1 MWGKRALILSG
12 LLLFWL
18 AILASSGGATKPMS
32 TSFWVKMETLPPDA
46 KAGAVTLRMVVTPV
60 MRHMPWRECKEVSVV
75 ITKVDN
81 LVYTGPD
88 STAIPMGSDTSVTFE
103 FPIVIP
109 ADDTSGMEFH
119 ILGGGAVALD
129 AFYWV
134 TKPDKVKTYR
144 GNVRSYPS
152 ARMAGQVQ
160 RIDSSGH
167 MLDVEAA
174 KYPRERRGQVDE
186 HGNPVSQEKIDSLL
200 KEIERKKNQPIV
212 NPPLVPDTTYM
223 LMKTDSGNIVVKKS
237 DYLPNR

>member
-32 TSFWVKMETLPPDA
+32 TTFWVKMETVPPDA
-46 KAGAVTLRMVVTPV
+46 KSGAVILRMVVTPV
-60 MRHMPWRECKEVSVV
+60 MRHMPRRECKEVSVV

-81 LVYTGPD
+81 LEYAGPD
-88 STAIPMGSDTSVTFE
+88 STAIPMGNDTSVTFE
-103 FPIVIP
+103 FPVVIP
-109 ADDTSGMEFH
+109 ANDTSGLAFT
-119 ILGGGAVALD
+119 IRGGGTGEIGEA
-129 AFYWV
+129 YWV
-134 TKPDKVKTYR
+134 TKPDLIEFHE